1 MMAMALMMWWCR
13 FTVEC
18 EGWWRTAL
26 ENLSREPLS
35 SSVRFGISWSSWCY
49 DDNGN
54 SNEKDYVN
62 SNYGELSGRVGFVEE
77 ECDNK
82 FTRRVLATTHARWVH
97 SPMFPTWVVCLQ
109 SFRTGQSVKIQ
120 MFSTIVNQEPF
131 DQASTPWPLRWA
143 PVRRLALSW
152 ALPRSRWGKHATVQ
166 IRIIFS
172 NTSWHRQVSLSE
184 GQRLVERHLMLDQI
198 TSCSEGPRWSRLCCS
213 SIVVY
218 LGQN

>member
-1 MMAMALMMWWCR
+1 MAMALMMWWCR
-13 FTVEC
+13 FIGEC

-49 DDNGN
+49 DGDGN

-82 FTRRVLATTHARWVH
+82 FTRRVLATTYARWVH

-120 MFSTIVNQEPF
+120 MFSTIVNQEPL
-131 DQASTPWPLRWA
+131 WPGEYTVTAEMSACETAGIVMSSA
-143 PVRRLALSW
+143 PVKVRKACHS
-152 ALPRSRWGKHATVQ
+152 SDQNH
-166 IRIIFS
+166 IS

-218 LGQN
+218 LG